1 MSYFSDT
8 KGCKLVNN
16 FTLHHADKLTS
27 GRPFMSTCVPH
38 GIWVD
43 LTDIEIVHSVEW
55 QHGGFEKLPAGSADY
70 KVGSRLVAK
79 GTFKDTI
86 TVFTVPGGRIADF
99 REISIHIRPTKKG
112 TVGGETKATTTDGI
126 AYSGMSSTN
135 VPDEGLMTGDP
146 GTLAYIDPTKDS
158 WPSDEKKPYL
168 ILEGYIDEAE
178 FSSLMQR
185 MSVTAAPIRKG
196 MLRMVAELFQ
206 NEVDASLS
214 EPYHAH
220 DYGLLLR
227 GEDTTYG
234 ITRARSESV
243 SVAYKLAIIPPE
255 PDRLDRLVEEN
266 KKSEAISMDNLPP
279 DLVAKISKDML
290 VKIERRLGAL
300 TGIVGFAAAAIV
312 GKLLLG

>member
-1 MSYFSDT
+1 M
-8 KGCKLVNN
+8 
-16 FTLHHADKLTS
+16 
-27 GRPFMSTCVPH
+27 
-38 GIWVD
+38 D

-55 QHGGFEKLPAGSADY
+55 QHGGFEKLPPGSADY

-86 TVFTVPGGRIADF
+86 TVFTVPGGGIADF
-99 REISIHIRPTKKG
+99 REIRIHIRPTKKG
-112 TVGGETKATTTDGI
+112 AVGGERKATTMDGV
-126 AYSGMSSTN
+126 AYSDMTSTN

-146 GTLAYIDPTKDS
+146 GTLAYIDPTKDK

-168 ILEGYIDEAE
+168 ILEGYIDEVE

-185 MSVTAAPIRKG
+185 LSVTTAPIRKG

-206 NEVDASLS
+206 NEVEASLF
-214 EPYHAH
+214 EPYYPQ

-227 GEDTTYG
+227 GEDKTYG

-243 SVAYKLAIIPPE
+243 SVAYKLALVPPE

-266 KKSEAISMDNLPP
+266 KAAEAISIDNLPP
-279 DLVAKISKDML
+279 QLVAKISKDML
-290 VKIERRLGAL
+290 VKIEKRLGLL
-300 TGIVGFAAAAIV
+300 TGIVGFAAAFVV
-312 GKLLLG
+312 GNILFG

>member
-8 KGCKLVNN
+8 TGCTLVNN
-16 FTLHHADKLTS
+16 FTLHHAEIMNS

-43 LTDIEIVHSVEW
+43 LTDIEIIHGVEW
-55 QHGGFEKLPAGSADY
+55 QHGGFDKLPPGSADY
-70 KVGSRLVAK
+70 KVGSRLVAT

-86 TVFTVPGGRIADF
+86 TVFTVPGGRVAEF
-99 REISIHIRPTKKG
+99 RELKVQIRPTKKG
-112 TVGGETKATTTDGI
+112 SVGGEKKATTMDGV
-126 AYSGMSSTN
+126 AYSGMSSTK

-146 GTLAYIDPTKDS
+146 GTLAYIDPTKDQ

-178 FSSLMQR
+178 FSSMMQR
-185 MSVTAAPIRKG
+185 MAVTAAPIRKG

-206 NEVDASLS
+206 NEVEASLS
-214 EPYHAH
+214 EPYYAQ

-227 GEDTTYG
+227 GEDKTMA
-234 ITRARSESV
+234 ITRARSESL
-243 SVAYKLAIIPPE
+243 SVAYSLSMISPE
-255 PDRLDRLVEEN
+255 PDRLDELVEEN
-266 KKSEAISMDNLPP
+266 KKADAISLDRLPP

-290 VKIERRLGAL
+290 VKIEKRLGVL
-300 TGIVGFAAAAIV
+300 TGIVGFAAAFVV
-312 GKLLLG
+312 GKILLG